1 MSKLDID
8 KIEKDLNDEYGLHGS
23 DAREIAL
30 VIAGVIDYSEKGRYY
45 KNDRELCQMCVE
57 ESPGYEESER
67 LVISVK
73 PSSIATQDEVNKS
86 ESVADILERK
96 GLGSYNKGAKKLGL
110 VWTSKMKKTRRK
122 RVGRVTWVAVIDGS
136 ERHLCEYHL
145 EKLEAENKV
154 DNDKMW
160 CVGVSS

>member
-1 MSKLDID
+1 MSKSDID
-8 KIEKDLNDEYGLHGS
+8 KIEKELNDEYGLHGN
-23 DAREIAL
+23 DAREMAL

-45 KNDRELCQMCVE
+45 KDDKELCQICVE

-73 PSSIATQDEVNKS
+73 PRSTATQEELDKS

-96 GLGSYNKGAKKLGL
+96 GLGSYNKGAKKLDL
-110 VWTSKMKKTRRK
+110 VWTCRMKKTKRK
-122 RVGRVTWVAVIDGS
+122 KVGRTTWVVVINGS
-136 ERHLCEYHL
+136 ERHVCEYHL

-160 CVGVSS
+160 YTGGE

>member
-1 MSKLDID
+1 MSKLDVN
-8 KIEKDLNDEYGLHGS
+8 KIEKELNDEYGLHGN
-23 DAREIAL
+23 DAREMAMI
-30 VIAGVIDYSEKGRYY
+30 IAGVIDYSERGRYY
-45 KNDRELCQMCVE
+45 KNGRELCQMCVE

-73 PSSIATQDEVNKS
+73 PRSTATAEEINKS

-96 GLGSYNKGAKKLGL
+96 GLGNYNNGAKKLDL
-110 VWTSKMKKTRRK
+110 VWTSRMKKTKRK
-122 RVGRVTWVAVIDGS
+122 RVGKATWVAVVNGS
-136 ERHLCEYHL
+136 ERHICEYHL

-160 CVGVSS
+160 YTGGK